1 MGTYY
6 KRVEQYLDKIDTGA
20 WVEIGVDRG
29 EGSTRW
35 FALHAKKQATKFYAV
50 DMDADQIARASV
62 SMQQTGEM
70 IMLVDGSFA
79 PVMGEPLEHVEFYTG
94 RGEDFLDEYLDNTPD
109 QPISLAY
116 LDNFD
121 WDYWLGMQEE
131 AFVAGV
137 KQRYID
143 KLNVEMTNIN
153 SQHTHLLQ
161 AMKLIPL
168 LTENSIVICDDT
180 WYMPNEG
187 IFSGKCSAVIPFLQ
201 LHGFKVLDTEGY
213 RQNSGVIMGRF
224 TE

>member
-6 KRVEQYLDKIDTGA
+6 KRVEQYLDKIDLGN
-20 WVEIGVDRG
+20 WIEIGVDRG

-35 FALHAKKQATKFYAV
+35 FALHAKTKANKFYAV
-50 DMDADQIARASV
+50 DMDPDQIARASV
-62 SMQQTGEM
+62 SMRQTGEM
-70 IMLVDGSFA
+70 IMMSNGTFS
-79 PVMGEPLEHVEFYTG
+79 PVIGESPDHVEFYAG
-94 RGEDFLDEYLDNTPD
+94 RGEDFLDGLVD
-109 QPISLAY
+109 QKISLAY

-121 WDYWLGMQEE
+121 WDYWLGQQEE
-131 AFVAGV
+131 SFVAGV
-137 KQRYID
+137 KQRYLD

-153 SQHTHLLQ
+153 SQQTHLLQ

-187 IFSGKCSAVIPFLQ
+187 IFSGKCGAVIPFLQ

-224 TE
+224 KE